1 MDWDFR
7 ERVWQAL
14 GVDVDNMIMFRKIN
28 PWWDPTTKQLF
39 VNPSIAADLAG
50 VDSVC
55 GLVLFASS
63 WDNFSDT
70 RLGGVGKCCR
80 KWLLSMFLGL
90 TQLFKNTWD
99 DRTTSRYYA
108 GGYNRLGNEQRMWMC
123 IGAVAWLPV
132 ESMVLDLLE
141 DDRLLCRLDA
151 ILEDI

>member
-1 MDWDFR
+1 MT
-7 ERVWQAL
+7 
-14 GVDVDNMIMFRKIN
+14 N
-28 PWWDPTTKQLF
+28 QLLA
-39 VNPSIAADLAG
+39 NPSLAADARG

-55 GLVLFASS
+55 GLVLYASS

-90 TQLFKNTWD
+90 TQLFKDTWD

-108 GGYNRLGNEQRMWMC
+108 SGNNRLGHEQRLWLC

-132 ESMVLDLLE
+132 ESMVVALLE
-141 DDRLLCRLDA
+141 DDRLLCRLMRF
-151 ILEDI
+151 